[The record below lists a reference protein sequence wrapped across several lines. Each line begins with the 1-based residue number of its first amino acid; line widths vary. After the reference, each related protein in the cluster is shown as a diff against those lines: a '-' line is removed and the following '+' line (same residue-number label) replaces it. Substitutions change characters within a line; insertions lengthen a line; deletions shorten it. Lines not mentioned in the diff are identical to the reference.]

1 MKKYLLL
8 QLLITFCSILSAQQS
23 PDTITYSLNA
33 RFSPGTGTY
42 APFLSTANQFDRHS
56 LTPNSLS
63 VWGTLHKLT
72 STQKHF
78 DYGFGME
85 LNANASKTEKRLFP
99 GELYVEGKVLPFLFV
114 LGMKREIFG
123 NQDSELSSGGLIG
136 SQNSRPIPSFT
147 IETNGYERVPFTKG
161 YVEYWGGMAN
171 GIFTDKT
178 VTTNTLLHHKWL
190 HVRVGGSFPLTID
203 WGLHHVAQWAG
214 NSPGYGQGTVNLDN
228 FIRVFFGRNGSANGP
243 ATEYIN
249 ALGNHIISKNLG
261 LGLKLPD
268 FSMHLYWQ
276 NIYEDGPIF
285 SMNKA
290 YNKEDGLW
298 GISVRLPK
306 FRPLHS
312 FVTEFLSTTDQS
324 GPWHDLDGVIYGG
337 LDGYYNNGLYPNG
350 WSFYGM
356 TIGNPWLTSPKY
368 NADYNT
374 DRTIIQGKGIKNNC
388 LRLWYFSALGELN
401 DFNYRVTAA
410 YSKNWGFSKAIL
422 DPVKNQ
428 FSGQLEVF
436 HALPFLKNTEGSLGF
451 SGDRGSKYGNNFAVL
466 MGIRYTGQF
475 TLNKKH

>member
-1 MKKYLLL
+1 MKKSLTLLL
-8 QLLITFCSILSAQQS
+8 LFACCLTLSAQQS
-23 PDTITYSLNA
+23 VDTLKYSLNA
-33 RFSPGTGTY
+33 RFSPGTGNY

-63 VWGTLHKLT
+63 VWGTLHKET
-72 STQKHF
+72 SAQKRY

-85 LNANASKTEKRLFP
+85 LNANASPTEKRLFP
-99 GELYVEGKVLPFLFV
+99 GELYVEGKVLPFMFM
-114 LGMKREIFG
+114 LGMKREVFG
-123 NQDSELSSGGLIG
+123 NQDAELSSGGLIG

-147 IETNGYERVPFTKG
+147 IETKGYEKVPFTKG

-190 HVRVGGSFPLTID
+190 HVRVGGSFPVTID
-203 WGLHHVAQWAG
+203 GGLLHVAQWAG
-214 NSPGYGQGTVNLDN
+214 NSPVYGKGTVNLDN
-228 FIRVFFGRNGSANGP
+228 FMRIFFGKSGSASGP
-243 ATEYIN
+243 ATEYVN
-249 ALGNHIISKNLG
+249 TLGNHIISKNLG

-276 NIYEDGPIF
+276 NIYEDPPIF

-337 LDGYYNNGLYPNG
+337 KDNYYTNGVYPNG

-368 NADYNT
+368 NTDGVVNT
-374 DRTIIQGKGIKNNC
+374 ENNC
-388 LRLWYFSALGELN
+388 LRLFYFSALGELM
-401 DFNYRVTAA
+401 DFNYRITAA
-410 YSKNWGFSKAIL
+410 YSKNWGYAKPIL

-436 HALPFLKNTEGSLGF
+436 HALPFLQNTEASLGL
-451 SGDRGSKYGNNFAVL
+451 SGDRGSKYGNNVAVMFGL
-466 MGIRYTGQF
+466 RYTGQL